1 MSRVTMKAAAVVV
14 AAFIAAPGARAQDLT
29 LKLPIDCEIGKS
41 CWVQQYVDHDS
52 SPGVKDYACGGQTYD
67 GHDGTD
73 IRIRDTASGAKV
85 IASAEGT
92 VKAVRDGEDDRLMRT
107 EADRAAIAD
116 RECGNGLVIAHDGG
130 WETQYCHLRNG
141 SIAVKA
147 GDAVTAGQTLGAV
160 GYSGMAAFPHVHLTV
175 RKDGKAIDPFSA
187 ASDAAA
193 CGSAHD
199 PLWTD
204 DTLAA
209 LAYARGNIIRSGLA
223 PGAVAMTALEAGKL
237 PGAGPSPD
245 WPAMVAYAWAINL
258 EAGDTIRITLNGP
271 DDVAAENTATLDRAK
286 AQYLLFAGKKRP
298 ARGWPKGLYKAR
310 IEVENGGTVRLS
322 QSWQTTLE

>member
-1 MSRVTMKAAAVVV
+1 MMKAATAVTAVLSFV
-14 AAFIAAPGARAQDLT
+14 ADASAGNLA
-29 LKLPIDCEIGKS
+29 LKMPIECEIGKS

-73 IRIRDTASGAKV
+73 IRIRDTASSAKV

-116 RECGNGLVIAHDGG
+116 RECGNGVVIAHDGG

-147 GDAVTAGQTLGAV
+147 GDAVTAGQALGAV

-175 RKDGKAIDPFSA
+175 RKDGKVIDPFS
-187 ASDAAA
+187 
-193 CGSAHD
+193 GSAANASCGGSD
-199 PLWTD
+199 NPLWAD
-204 DTLAA
+204 DALAA
-209 LAYARGNIIRSGLA
+209 LAYARGNIIDTGFA
-223 PGAVAMTALEAGKL
+223 PGAVKMDQLEAGSI

-245 WPAMVAYAWAINL
+245 WPAMVVYAWAINL
-258 EAGDTIRITLNGP
+258 EAGDTITIRLEGP
-271 DDVAAENTATLDRAK
+271 DGITAENTATLDRAK

-298 ARGWPKGLYKAR
+298 AQGWPKGLYKAK
-310 IEVENGGTVRLS
+310 IEVRNGGTARLS
-322 QSWQTTLE
+322 QSWQTILK